1 MSNEYAQD
9 RINYVITAL
18 EDSLLKGLSVDFN
31 DEAKIEQ
38 SPAYVIGYMT
48 SMIKNAVT
56 DLKVV
61 SNDLSK

>member
-9 RINYVITAL
+9 RINYIITAL
-18 EDSLLKGLSVDFN
+18 EDSLLKGLSVDFT
-31 DEAKIEQ
+31 DDAKTEQ

-48 SMIKNAVT
+48 SMIKNAVI

-61 SNDLSK
+61 SKDLSK